1 MKILGFI
8 PARGGSKGIP
18 KKNLVLLKGKPLIYY
33 TLKSAKKLSKLV
45 YPFVSSDN
53 KAIIKYCNSQNVKS
67 NYLRPKEYSG
77 NKSNISDAVNH
88 ALKWLQKYKNLNF
101 DSVLLLQPT
110 SPKRNFA
117 EFKRA
122 INYYKRNK
130 LESLTGVTK
139 VREHPNDCLKL
150 KKNKKWSYL
159 TKKNKKIFQRQQY
172 NNNFYFIDGSLYIAS
187 IKFLRKNKSFEKENY
202 TYIFKLK
209 DQFSI
214 DIDTKMDLKVLNAI
228 Y

>member
-33 TLKSAKKLSKLV
+33 TLKSVKKLSKLV

-67 NYLRPKEYSG
+67 NYLRPKKYSG
-77 NKSNISDAVNH
+77 NKSNIIDAVNH

-110 SPKRNFA
+110 SPKRNFV

-187 IKFLRKNKSFEKENY
+187 IKFLRKNKSFVKENY
-202 TYIFKLK
+202 TCIFKLK

-228 Y
+228 F